1 MTYSEPRMPAWQRAL
16 SDRVAVDI
24 VLAWL
29 VAAATYVAVAID
41 APPVLRVLLAGTAL
55 LVLPGYVVVAVLFPH
70 RGAVAAPGRLST
82 FRGPDGVSSRER
94 LALAFGLSL
103 AMLPVIGILVSISPW
118 GFSEST
124 VAGAFAAFVGVGG
137 LFAAVVRRRLPP
149 AKRFRIPID
158 RWTTDLRGA
167 LGRGSATERAVNA
180 LVIASVVVALLA
192 AGGALAVPQG
202 GESFTD
208 FAVLAENDDGEL
220 VAGGYPDDLAAN
232 GSATLVTAVENREGE
247 PTTYTV
253 VVTMERM
260 DASADGSNASGGA
273 APGANASDGATVELQ
288 RFEATV
294 EPGQRWTR
302 RHEVEPALAGER
314 VRVHY
319 YLYRGDAPA
328 TPDASSA
335 YRHLWL
341 SVSNGAA

>member
-1 MTYSEPRMPAWQRAL
+1 MPAWQRAL

-24 VLAWL
+24 VLAWFL
-29 VAAATYVAVAID
+29 AAASYAVVAID
-41 APPVLRVLLAGTAL
+41 ATPALRVLLGGTAL
-55 LVLPGYVVVAVLFPH
+55 LVLPGYVVVALLFPH
-70 RGAVAAPGRLST
+70 RGTVAAPGRLST
-82 FRGPDGVSSRER
+82 FRGPDGVSARER

-103 AMLPVIGILVSISPW
+103 AMLPVLGILVSILPW

-137 LFAAVVRRRLPP
+137 LLAAVVRRRLPP
-149 AKRFRIPID
+149 AKRFRLPID
-158 RWTTDLRGA
+158 RWTRDLRGA
-167 LGRGSATERAVNA
+167 LGRGSTTERAVNV

-208 FAVLAENDDGEL
+208 FGVLSENDDGDL

-232 GSATLVTAVENREGE
+232 GSASLVTSVENHEGE
-247 PTTYTV
+247 STTYTV

-260 DASADGSNASGGA
+260 DASPGGSNASGGA
-273 APGANASDGATVELQ
+273 APETNASNGSTVELH

-294 EPGQRWTR
+294 EPDQRWTR
-302 RHEVEPALAGER
+302 RHEVEPALSGER
-314 VRVHY
+314 VRVNY
-319 YLYRGDAPA
+319 YLYRGEAPA

-341 SVSNGAA
+341 SVSNGDA